1 MSIALCVPLSCK
13 PIAAGTSYTTSVLCG
28 ISRCVHVVNC
38 MAAGCLL
45 EGYRQLLQLAT
56 PIPSRHQS
64 IPVYAVCMASS
75 L

>member
-1 MSIALCVPLSCK
+1 
-13 PIAAGTSYTTSVLCG
+13 
-28 ISRCVHVVNC
+28 

-75 L
+75 LYGIIDLDTHRNLKPHANMSFFPHS